1 MATTSFNLQ
10 QCAIVFQ
17 KAAIAINE
25 RVQANLQGL
34 NIHEI
39 MDLLNKVQELTT
51 KSSTLFA
58 MSVVQLGEE
67 AQGSFDSLEDAST
80 QIDAVIHT
88 VEKVQEVINFAVKLV
103 STASSIISLDVQ
115 GIISNVSGVLTDIT
129 SLLQPQENDN

>member
-1 MATTSFNLQ
+1 M
-10 QCAIVFQ
+10 
-17 KAAIAINE
+17 
-25 RVQANLQGL
+25 QANLQEL